1 MNKFLILKTDI
12 AWQPYLKKLQGYTA
26 CLVLILL
33 SLMTIQAFAFSTTE
47 PTKLVD
53 DYLKYIQSSNVKLQ
67 AKENTPKEKL
77 RLRSDLVNGKK
88 FWLLQKGQPGRAF
101 GVIQFFQR
109 RTPQKWSIEL
119 STIEGQT
126 ANIAVNFDVPV
137 FEGSPWRTDFQ
148 LIRVDQQWKIKSFTD
163 LTQRPIKPEANINQ
177 VLDTYFT
184 VASNAVERLYSDQL
198 DKDDKQFITSEY
210 SFGAGFWT
218 GQSKRKDLPAGTMF
232 IFFTTKRPISWEIE
246 DARIAGAY
254 GEAAVNF
261 TMKRRD
267 GTSENRRFTFEL
279 IQLDKEWFITGHRSK
294 KSLKKVAVHQTTII
308 SDNAKPNEI
317 VQLQIGLLNKQSG
330 SLQELAKAS
339 ESLWVDARNARRG
352 MGRIIAV
359 TKGFAAGS
367 ESGFSWKLAD
377 TQVTGDNAIVIID
390 AVWTKPPAMKMFTGM
405 KLSLQNTVQGWR
417 IDNTQLLRD

>member
-1 MNKFLILKTDI
+1 MNKIMTLITNI
-12 AWQPYLKKLQGYTA
+12 SWQSSFKQVKNIIF

-33 SLMTIQAFAFSTTE
+33 SLMTVQAFAFSTTE
-47 PTKLVD
+47 PIKLVD
-53 DYLKYIQSSNVKLQ
+53 DYLRYIQSSNVKLQ

-101 GVIQFFQR
+101 SVIQFFQR
-109 RTPQKWSIEL
+109 RAPKNWSIEL

-126 ANIAVNFDVPV
+126 ANILVNFDVPV

-148 LIRVDQQWKIKSFTD
+148 LIRVDKQWKIKSFTD

-184 VASNAVERLYSDQL
+184 AASNAVERVYSDQL
-198 DKDDKQFITSEY
+198 DKDEKQFITGEF

-246 DARIAGAY
+246 EARVAGAY

-267 GTSENRRFTFEL
+267 GTSESRRYTFEL
-279 IQLDKEWFITGHRSK
+279 TQIDKEWFITGHRSK
-294 KSLKKVAVHQTTII
+294 KSIKKAGVHQATII
-308 SDNAKPNEI
+308 PDNAKPNEI
-317 VQLQIGLLNKQSG
+317 VQLQLALLNKQNI

-339 ESLWVDARNARRG
+339 EGLWVDARIARRG

-359 TKGFAAGS
+359 TKGFAVGS
-367 ESGFSWKLAD
+367 ASGFSWKPAD
-377 TQVTGDNAIVIID
+377 TQVTGDSAIVIID
-390 AVWTKPPAMKMFTGM
+390 AVWAKPPAMKMFTGM

-417 IDNTQLLRD
+417 IDNAQLLRD